1 MTKNRQHYEQSFKK
15 GLEKASGYGQ
25 RETEM
30 KRNYFK
36 KLIRDK
42 LWLSIGVL
50 GLVLVTSIVVTTY
63 FTRNADNK
71 DNLDGLNPVAQGST
85 EEQESGSRPSGIVAD
100 RATLEDENNGENI
113 PSTSDDVANG
123 ETEPEETKP
132 VEVLSNQVET
142 LDFADDTKIGWPVTG
157 NVIQVFSMDT
167 TVWFPT
173 LEQYRVSPAIQIQGE
188 TGTGVACVADS
199 KVLEVG
205 KNEELGN
212 YVVMDMGNGY
222 QATYGQLEDIRVVKG
237 EYVTSGRV
245 FASVSEPSKYY
256 VVDGPHLY
264 FAMTKNETP
273 VDPLNYIQ

>member
-1 MTKNRQHYEQSFKK
+1 
-15 GLEKASGYGQ
+15 
-25 RETEM
+25 M

-71 DNLDGLNPVAQGST
+71 DNLDGLDPVVQGST
-85 EEQESGSRPSGIVAD
+85 EEQESGSRPGGIVAD

-113 PSTSDDVANG
+113 PSTSDDVVNG